1 MTDPSFF
8 FSFSFFSFFSPPPC
22 RHSLFQLLILF
33 SFLIIIFFSS
43 REFQVWLWPF
53 FFPFLLSL
61 SLFLLWNLFFFSFS
75 SWEAKVVMSLDS
87 NLVFFLLVLSPSLY
101 LSIFFFLTLLYFFF
115 FLEFFFLVSKFRAL
129 FIFHWKWS
137 ADHLYV
143 FFVFI
148 LPNFCLLKSFLFFIS
163 ILFLFCHT

>member
-8 FSFSFFSFFSPPPC
+8 FSFSFFPFFSS
-22 RHSLFQLLILF
+22 SLSSLSLSIVNL
-33 SFLIIIFFSS
+33 IFFSYYYFFLQS
-43 REFQVWLWPF
+43 RISSMTLTL
-53 FFPFLLSL
+53 FFPLPIITLSV
-61 SLFLLWNLFFFSFS
+61 SIVKSFFFSFS

-101 LSIFFFLTLLYFFF
+101 LSIFFFNLVVFLLFPRVF
-115 FLEFFFLVSKFRAL
+115 FFFLVSKLRAL

-148 LPNFCLLKSFLFFIS
+148 LPNLCLLKSFVFFIS